1 MIVKLQADD
10 LDETAL
16 RILEAA
22 SNRFLHYGYGKT
34 TMSEIAKDCNMST
47 GNLYRY
53 FPAKMDI
60 AEAFARIVRQEHMT
74 KLQAAALEPKGLSAD
89 ERLRRF
95 LRTKFKLTYDRF
107 HNRPKAYELS
117 HEIISERHDF
127 AEKWYEI
134 EAEQIADLL
143 RMGEEEGIFPVFD
156 DYRAMAHIIQDTVY
170 RFTSP
175 AIFHEG
181 DCEELSVELD
191 GIIDLIL
198 DAFAWRRTGGHKKHQ
213 DQPSRMRTPDLET
226 SH

>member
-1 MIVKLQADD
+1 MIDKLHADD

-60 AEAFARIVRQEHMT
+60 AEAFARIVRQEHMA
-74 KLQAAALEPKGLSAD
+74 KLKAAAIDPDGLSAD

-117 HEIISERHDF
+117 HEIISERHEF
-127 AEKWYEI
+127 AEKWMET
-134 EAEQIADLL
+134 EAEVLSEILQ
-143 RMGEEEGIFPVFD
+143 MGEAEGLFPIFED
-156 DYRAMAHIIQDTVY
+156 TRSMAHIIQDTAY

-198 DAFAWRRTGGHKKHQ
+198 DAFAWRRTGGHKRHP
-213 DQPSRMRTPDLET
+213 DQPSRMRAPDLET